1 MQNIEVLYI
10 LRKISWRKLLN
21 ILQLISS
28 YLASKILRKPLHWG
42 MPMAVSVE
50 PTTAC
55 NLHCP
60 ECPSGLRSFS
70 RPTGN
75 MKFELYK
82 KYVDGFISTIS
93 GMTFYFQGEPF
104 INKDLF
110 NMIRYASSQGVYT
123 MSSTNGHF
131 LSEENCIQIIDSGLD
146 RLVISLDGTTQES
159 YEKYRVGGEIS
170 SVLKGISQLVRFKK
184 DKNSKTPFIILQFI
198 VFRHNE
204 HELDDIKILA
214 KRLGVNRLE
223 IKSAQIYNY
232 TKGSELIPE
241 SDVYSRYSKNAD
253 GRYLIKN
260 NFLNECWRMWQGC
273 VITWDGKV
281 VPCCFDKDASHQLG
295 DLNYSS
301 FLEIWKGDKY
311 NELRTQLLMGRSNI
325 EICRNCTEG
334 TLA

>member
-28 YLASKILRKPLHWG
+28 YLVSKILRKPLHWG

-75 MKFELYK
+75 MKFELYQ

-131 LSEENCIQIIDSGLD
+131 LNEENCIQIIDSGLD

-232 TKGSELIPE
+232 TKGSDLIPE
-241 SDVYSRYSKNAD
+241 SDVYSRYSKNSD